1 MARVLLVEDNVRLSD
16 LVAKALLRV
25 AIEADCFTDIESAWE
40 AIGQQEYAAL
50 ILDRTLPDGDG
61 IGLLRRLRDGRNAVP
76 CLVLTA
82 RGAVHD
88 RVEGLEHGAD
98 DYLSKPFAME
108 ELVARVKALI
118 RRPAAIR
125 SMEPVLGDL
134 HLRPEE
140 GLVACGGASV
150 ALAPAEL
157 QILLSLMQ
165 ANGRLVQRRRL
176 EQTAWG
182 LSEAVTPNALDV
194 AIHRLRKKLLGI
206 GSRVVLV
213 NMRGQ
218 GYSLLESAGDA

>member
-1 MARVLLVEDNVRLSD
+1 MSRVLIVEDNARLSD

-25 AIEADCFTDIESAWE
+25 GIEADCFADIASARE
-40 AIGQQEYAAL
+40 AVDRQEYEAL

-61 IGLLRRLRDGRNAVP
+61 IGLLRRLRDGGNAVP

-98 DYLSKPFAME
+98 DYLGKPFAME

-118 RRPAAIR
+118 RRPAGIR
-125 SMEPVLGDL
+125 SIEPTLGDL

-140 GLVACGGASV
+140 GIVACGGASV

-165 ANGRLVQRRRL
+165 ADGRMVQRRRL

-194 AIHRLRKKLLGI
+194 AIHRLRKKLVGI
-206 GSRVVLV
+206 GSGVVLV
-213 NMRGQ
+213 NMRAQ
-218 GYSLLESAGDA
+218 GYSLLVGAANG